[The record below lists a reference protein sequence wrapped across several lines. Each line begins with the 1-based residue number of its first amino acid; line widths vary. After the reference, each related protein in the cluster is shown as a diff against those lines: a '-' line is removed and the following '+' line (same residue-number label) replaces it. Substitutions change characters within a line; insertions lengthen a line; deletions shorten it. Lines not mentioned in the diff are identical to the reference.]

1 MMTPEEAQRL
11 IDGLDRTND
20 VGVWDALYWR
30 ADMRDLFDAV
40 ETVAGLRTA
49 WIICRV
55 SDGEREFWYRPEKNW
70 CLGAGIA
77 TRFASRDAAIE
88 HAEAYELEGYELATM
103 LIGKPEVAE
112 KDTPNG

>member
-1 MMTPEEAQRL
+1 MTPEEAQEL
-11 IDGLDRTND
+11 IHGLDRTSESD
-20 VGVWDALYWR
+20 VWGELHKR

-40 ETVAGLRTA
+40 ETVAGLRTV

-88 HAEAYELEGYELATM
+88 HAEAYELAGYELATM